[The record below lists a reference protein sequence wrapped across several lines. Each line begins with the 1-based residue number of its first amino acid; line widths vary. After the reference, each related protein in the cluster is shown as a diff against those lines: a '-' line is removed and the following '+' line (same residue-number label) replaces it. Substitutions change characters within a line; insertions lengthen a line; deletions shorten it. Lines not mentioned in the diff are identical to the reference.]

1 MQPGGRSVALA
12 LDSYEKEMCA
22 RSAIKVLGSRTAAV
36 HLHEPSAMT
45 VGNAT
50 RARVAKDASL

>member
-1 MQPGGRSVALA
+1 
-12 LDSYEKEMCA
+12 MCT